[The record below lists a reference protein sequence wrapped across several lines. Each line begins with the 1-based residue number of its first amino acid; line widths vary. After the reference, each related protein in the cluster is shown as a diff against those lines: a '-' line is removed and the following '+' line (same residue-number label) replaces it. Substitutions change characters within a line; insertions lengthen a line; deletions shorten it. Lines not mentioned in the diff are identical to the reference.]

1 MLKPFFWIVGNGWAA
16 AGIMRVLATIARSNF
31 ASQMQS
37 QQSDLAQWV
46 DEILTGVWQYQVR
59 SRCSPLT
66 VISAERAGNIAA
78 GKRDAPEL
86 RRSAELVRGLGI
98 DGSPRSD
105 DVPI

>member
-1 MLKPFFWIVGNGWAA
+1 
-16 AGIMRVLATIARSNF
+16 MRVLATIARSNL

-59 SRCSPLT
+59 LLCSPLT
-66 VISAERAGNIAA
+66 GISAERAGNIAA

-86 RRSAELVRGLGI
+86 RRSAELVR
-98 DGSPRSD
+98 
-105 DVPI
+105 

>member
-1 MLKPFFWIVGNGWAA
+1 VLKPLWILGNGWAA
-16 AGIMRVLATIARSNF
+16 AGIMRVLATIVRSNF

-37 QQSDLAQWV
+37 QQNDLAQWV

-59 SRCSPLT
+59 SQCSPLT